1 MNEVLAFPPEL
12 LTKKHVAYMLSISE
26 RDVAYLT
33 SSNVLVPVDDGG
45 KWIKFRLTDVRAY
58 IAALPDRIPRSSIS

>member
-26 RDVAYLT
+26 RGVNELMT
-33 SSNVLVPVDDGG
+33 VKKLVPVDDGG
-45 KWIKFRLTDVRAY
+45 KWIKFRLTDVRVY
-58 IAALPDRIPRSSIS
+58 IAGLPERERA